1 VVEDNGT
8 ARGESNGRTGSR
20 GPRGRVSRFHHRA
33 SASATSGPANGRSC
47 APASEAGRVSAACTG
62 NGQPRRDEHP
72 PVFRTLPLSAVGRGW
87 RRAANRLRQRRESVA
102 VERSF
107 AAEGNQC
114 AAGVGSESL
123 AVDSTVANRECVAR
137 KFRRAGGRVVRDL
150 DQGWFAGS
158 ERLGRHKNEGF

>member
-1 VVEDNGT
+1 QENG
-8 ARGESNGRTGSR
+8 GS
-20 GPRGRVSRFHHRA
+20 A
-33 SASATSGPANGRSC
+33 

-62 NGQPRRDEHP
+62 VGQPRRDEHA
-72 PVFRTLPLSAVGRGW
+72 PVLRTVPLSAVGRGW
-87 RRAANRLRQRRESVA
+87 RRAAKRLRQRRESVA

-158 ERLGRHKNEGF
+158 ERLGGHKNEGFWASTQFALARFYVGAFAGDRNRVWHCARVARDES